1 MQPDQ
6 DLTIPSLLLPSG
18 DYPFKPP
25 DIKLFTPSGR
35 FKPETKICTSM
46 TSFHPSTW
54 NPAWS
59 VATILTGLLSF
70 MLSEEITTGSM
81 TASSGDRKALAEKSH
96 AFNIGNKK
104 FRDIF
109 PDVCLRSF
117 PSFDLDLSPD
127 ARPFSNVIGSM
138 PARRCGQS
146 QTCLRVL
153 PRRRRPRR
161 LPRPQSATLPLR
173 LTHHPQRPAHP
184 SLLPTP
190 RHLLLFLRRWR
201 NHSSIL
207 KRACSTSTLR
217 PCRLHPR
224 RQT

>member
-1 MQPDQ
+1 MDSSCSQVRRSLPPSPPLSLPAPSGRPGAAGPRPD
-6 DLTIPSLLLPSG
+6 DPFPFLPSG

-109 PDVCLRSF
+109 PEVRLPF
-117 PSFDLDLSPD
+117 LPSFDLVS
-127 ARPFSNVIGSM
+127 
-138 PARRCGQS
+138 
-146 QTCLRVL
+146 
-153 PRRRRPRR
+153 R
-161 LPRPQSATLPLR
+161 LES
-173 LTHHPQRPAHP
+173 
-184 SLLPTP
+184 
-190 RHLLLFLRRWR
+190 
-201 NHSSIL
+201 
-207 KRACSTSTLR
+207 
-217 PCRLHPR
+217 
-224 RQT
+224 